1 MGTKNP
7 FPKVVFEVKL
17 LGRETDHL
25 LDLVPMLK
33 IIGPIATQLQMLSR
47 PSEG

>member
-1 MGTKNP
+1 MGTENP
-7 FPKVVFEVKL
+7 FPEVVFEVKL
-17 LGRETDHL
+17 LGREAGHL

-47 PSEG
+47 SLEG

>member
-1 MGTKNP
+1 MGTENS
-7 FPKVVFEVKL
+7 FPEVVFEVKL
-17 LGRETDHL
+17 LSREADHL

-33 IIGPIATQLQMLSR
+33 MIGPIASLPQMLSR